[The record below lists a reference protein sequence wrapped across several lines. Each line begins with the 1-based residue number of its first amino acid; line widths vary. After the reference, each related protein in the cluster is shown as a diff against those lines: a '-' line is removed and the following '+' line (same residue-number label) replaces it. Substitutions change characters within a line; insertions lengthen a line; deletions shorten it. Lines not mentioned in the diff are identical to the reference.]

1 MKKKILITG
10 SLGQLGSALFNTLS
24 KDFNV
29 LGTSRKST
37 QNQNIREMDVS
48 IPIEV
53 ESIFNTFNPDIVVN
67 CAAYTNVD
75 SSEINK
81 KLAYNVNV
89 KGLRNII
96 QNSLPSTYIIQIS
109 SDYVYDGKK
118 PPYIESDHTYPINY
132 YGKTKLE
139 AENILRGT
147 NRDYLI
153 LRPNVLYSNE
163 LNSKANFFAWVYN
176 QLNANKSIK
185 VVNDQISNPT
195 YINDMVKI
203 VFQGILMNYSGILNV
218 GSEDSLSRYDFAV
231 LIAKVFNFNINLIE
245 PVSTTYLKENM
256 HTYIAKRPLDNTLI
270 VDKMENELNITSSLT
285 NYNLKLIKRNI

>member
-10 SLGQLGSALFNTLS
+10 SLGQLGSALFYTLS

-29 LGTSRKST
+29 LGTSRRST
-37 QNQNIREMDVS
+37 QDQNIREMDVS
-48 IPIEV
+48 VGKEV
-53 ESIFNTFNPDIVVN
+53 ESIFNEFNPDIVIN

-75 SSEINK
+75 ASEINK
-81 KLAYNVNV
+81 ELAYNVNV

-96 QNSLPSTYIIQIS
+96 QNSQPSTYIIQIS

-139 AENILRGT
+139 AENILRGS

-153 LRPNVLYSNE
+153 LRPNVLYSNQ

-176 QLNANKSIK
+176 QLNANKLIK

-231 LIAKVFNFNINLIE
+231 SIAKIFNFNINLIE
-245 PVSTTYLKENM
+245 SVTTTYLQENM
-256 HTYIAKRPLDNTLI
+256 DTYIAKRPLDNTLI
-270 VDKMENELNITSSLT
+270 VNKMENELNIISSLT
-285 NYNLKLIKRNI
+285 NYNLKLIKQNI

>member
-53 ESIFNTFNPDIVVN
+53 ESIFNTFNPDIVIN

-75 SSEINK
+75 GSEINK
-81 KLAYNVNV
+81 ELAYNVNV

-96 QNSLPSTYIIQIS
+96 QNSQPSTYIIQIS

-118 PPYIESDHTYPINY
+118 PPYIESDHTYPLNY

-139 AENILRGT
+139 AENILRGS

-231 LIAKVFNFNINLIE
+231 SIAKIFNFNINLIE
-245 PVSTTYLKENM
+245 PVSTTYLKENI

-285 NYNLKLIKRNI
+285 NYNLKLIKQNI

>member
-139 AENILRGT
+139 AENILRGS